1 MTRQDHSTNAYLSH
15 ANCRARPKKSAHLI
29 NWHGGWG
36 LGVQMSRRHSIW
48 RDNNSV
54 GGGEDDGKKIFKMV
68 LFCNYRIKWE
78 ESVIS
83 WQNMVLKLKIK
94 DHLEVE
100 RLWVWIWNCS
110 ESLSRRT
117 FAQNFL
123 SIYMVSWYV
132 SFCQI
137 LADANIY
144 LYILIWLFSH
154 THEHVEL
161 LQLWSFCPV
170 SVTCQNFTSSS
181 TTLFSDHIFTTE
193 RHNVSHSL
201 LTFVDIRTN
210 LPLKALAVS
219 TPNKWD
225 MVNFPDGPWTSV
237 PASPSLCVH
246 HADDLSR
253 FVSKITVSVQLAPC
267 NLCCVVGPILTPLL
281 PTHTHTRSL
290 PLPLP
295 LSPI

>member
-1 MTRQDHSTNAYLSH
+1 
-15 ANCRARPKKSAHLI
+15 
-29 NWHGGWG
+29 
-36 LGVQMSRRHSIW
+36 
-48 RDNNSV
+48 
-54 GGGEDDGKKIFKMV
+54 
-68 LFCNYRIKWE
+68 
-78 ESVIS
+78 
-83 WQNMVLKLKIK
+83 MVLKLRIK

-132 SFCQI
+132 FFRQV

-161 LQLWSFCPV
+161 LQLWSFCPL

-181 TTLFSDHIFTTE
+181 TTLFSDHIFSAE

-281 PTHTHTRSL
+281 PTHTHTHTLVLSL
-290 PLPLP
+290 S
-295 LSPI
+295 LSRPYNSHLSVHALSLFSLLFFFFFFLNP